1 METIENTATKTCP
14 KCGQTL
20 PVSEYWKSGTAKD
33 GLYSYCMECAK
44 KLQNAKNSKLRQE
57 KMRKDMLLPFNI
69 NDRAKNEPGG
79 ADNPLAGFTPRQL
92 MQELYRRGYRGTLEF
107 TTHVDIEKL

>member
-1 METIENTATKTCP
+1 METIEKTATKTCT
-14 KCGQTL
+14 KCGRTL
-20 PVSEYWKSGTAKD
+20 PVSEYWQSRTSKD
-33 GLYSYCMECAK
+33 GLYCYCKECAK
-44 KLQNAKNSKLRQE
+44 EIHKARYSKQRQE

-69 NDRAKNEPGG
+69 NDKAKNVSGG

-92 MQELYRRGYRGTLEF
+92 MQELYIRGYRGTLEF

>member
-1 METIENTATKTCP
+1 METIEKTATKTCP
-14 KCGQTL
+14 KCGRTL
-20 PVSEYWKSGTAKD
+20 PASEYWTAETRKD
-33 GLYSYCMECAK
+33 KLYTYCKECAREM
-44 KLQNAKNSKLRQE
+44 QNARHAKRRQE

-69 NDRAKNEPGG
+69 NDKAKNVSGG

>member
-14 KCGQTL
+14 KCGRTL
-20 PVSEYWKSGTAKD
+20 PVSEYWKSRASKD
-33 GLYSYCMECAK
+33 GLYSYCKECAK
-44 KLQNAKNSKLRQE
+44 ELQNAKYSKLRQE

-69 NDRAKNEPGG
+69 NDKAKNVSGG